1 MTVAVEEKQA
11 AQKPAGNVISIPLQ
25 QLSPG
30 KLAKVESLRGTNHEI
45 ARMAEMGLRC
55 GTIVSVTRGG
65 ITSIVQLLNGSR
77 LCVRTSKHLEIL
89 VSPL

>member
-1 MTVAVEEKQA
+1 MTVAFEG
-11 AQKPAGNVISIPLQ
+11 KPSVTTPLPKNSIPLK
-25 QLSPG
+25 QLSAG
-30 KLAKVESLRGTNHEI
+30 QLATVTSMRGTNHEI

-77 LCVRTSKHLEIL
+77 LCVRTSKNLEIL
-89 VSPL
+89 VTLA

>member
-1 MTVAVEEKQA
+1 MSIAIAEKPLLQTEC
-11 AQKPAGNVISIPLQ
+11 IPLQ
-25 QLSPG
+25 RLGSSRM
-30 KLAKVESLRGTNHEI
+30 ATVVSVRGTNHEI
-45 ARMAEMGLRC
+45 ARLAEMGLRS

-77 LCVRTSKHLEIL
+77 LCVRTSIQLEIL

>member
-1 MTVAVEEKQA
+1 MTATTDEKQGQQPNV
-11 AQKPAGNVISIPLQ
+11 AQVSIPLK

-30 KLAKVESLRGTNHEI
+30 QFAKVESLSGRNYEI

-55 GTIVSVTRGG
+55 GTVVSVTRGG

-77 LCVRTSKHLEIL
+77 LCVRTSKHLEIM
-89 VSPL
+89 VTPV